1 MEYLQ
6 YLDIFQEL
14 STYEKIVSSIIIYSL
29 RYPCAW
35 NGMSDS
41 IKFNDSYLE
50 KFNDNLNR
58 IFKFYYQSAVR
69 RQELKQIAEIF
80 ENNFTELV
88 LWKNIHWIASWSRAL
103 NFVE

>member
-1 MEYLQ
+1 
-6 YLDIFQEL
+6 
-14 STYEKIVSSIIIYSL
+14 
-29 RYPCAW
+29 
-35 NGMSDS
+35 MSDS
-41 IKFNDSYLE
+41 IKFDDSYLE

-58 IFKFYYQSAVR
+58 IFKFYYQSTVR

>member
-1 MEYLQ
+1 MWILMEYLQ

-80 ENNFTELV
+80 
-88 LWKNIHWIASWSRAL
+88 
-103 NFVE
+103 